1 MLEGLLPNDA
11 SHVLRLDTDE
21 ATARLVGDI
30 VTESFEPG
38 HTAATIFETQ
48 PSPAR
53 WTTTQWTLDIFFG
66 FAPDET
72 MVRAL
77 VAPLVGDEIAAALTF
92 STIAQTDWIA
102 ASLTGL
108 APVRAGRFVVHG
120 AHGRGTV
127 RPYEIGLEIEAAL
140 AFGTGHHGTTRG
152 CLLALDALLKRSA
165 PQSILDIGT
174 GTGVLAIAAARAL
187 RQPVAAGDIDPIA
200 TQTARRNAI
209 FNGAGAWVRPVTAA
223 GLAHPALGRA
233 GPFDVIFANILAK
246 PLKAMA
252 VSVARA
258 ATGDATLIL
267 SGLLVPDAAGVLS
280 TYAAQGFHLARR
292 RVIEGWVTLELR
304 RGGGVPRAETD
315 DD

>member
-38 HTAATIFETQ
+38 DTAATIFETQ
-48 PSPAR
+48 PSTES
-53 WTTTQWTLDIFFG
+53 WNTTQWTLDIFFG
-66 FAPDET
+66 FTPDEA

-77 VAPLVGDEIAAALTF
+77 VAPLAGNEVAAALTF

-127 RPYEIGLEIEAAL
+127 RPHEIGLEIEAAL

-152 CLLALDALLKRSA
+152 CLLALDGLLKRSA

-174 GTGVLAIAAARAL
+174 GTGVLAIAAARVL

-200 TQTARRNAI
+200 TETARRNAI
-209 FNGAGAWVRPVTAA
+209 SNGAGAWVRPVTAA
-223 GLAHPALGRA
+223 GLAHPAFGRV

-246 PLKAMA
+246 PLRAMA
-252 VSVARA
+252 PSVARA

-280 TYAAQGFHLARR
+280 AYAAQGFYLARR
-292 RVIEGWVTLELR
+292 QVIEGWVTLELR
-304 RGGGVPRAETD
+304 RGGGTPRPETD

>member
-38 HTAATIFETQ
+38 DTAATIFETQ
-48 PSPAR
+48 PSTQS
-53 WTTTQWTLDIFFG
+53 WNTTQWTLDIFFG
-66 FAPDET
+66 FTPDEA

-77 VAPLVGDEIAAALTF
+77 VAPLAGNEVAAALTF

-127 RPYEIGLEIEAAL
+127 RPHEIGLEIEAAL

-152 CLLALDALLKRSA
+152 CLLALDGLLKRSA

-200 TQTARRNAI
+200 TETARRNAI
-209 FNGAGAWVRPVTAA
+209 SNGAGAWVRPVTAA
-223 GLAHPALGRA
+223 GLAHPAFGRV

-246 PLKAMA
+246 PLRAMA
-252 VSVARA
+252 PSVARA

-280 TYAAQGFHLARR
+280 AYAAQGFYLARR
-292 RVIEGWVTLELR
+292 QVIEGWVTLELR
-304 RGGGVPRAETD
+304 RGGGTPRPETD